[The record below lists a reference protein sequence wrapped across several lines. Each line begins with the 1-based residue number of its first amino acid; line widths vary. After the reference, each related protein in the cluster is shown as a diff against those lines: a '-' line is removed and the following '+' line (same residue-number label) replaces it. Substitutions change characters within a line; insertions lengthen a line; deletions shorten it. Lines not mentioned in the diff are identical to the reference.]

1 MITYKLEFTL
11 SKVLAYLLVIF
22 SGIALMFKTID
33 GANFAI
39 VTGLAV
45 GLMANKQ
52 FQDRKKTEI
61 HEEPTA

>member
-1 MITYKLEFTL
+1 MITYKFEFTL
-11 SKVLAYLLVIF
+11 SKLLAYLLVCF
-22 SGIALMFKTID
+22 AGVALIMKAID

-52 FQDRKKTEI
+52 FQDRKKTES
-61 HEEPTA
+61 HEESTA